1 MIDRILIRPTKI
13 FLLDSLGALLTTI
26 LIGVVLTNFQEYIG
40 MPLDILFTLAGV
52 ALIFCVYSI
61 SCFVFLKKNWKPFLK
76 AIAIANLL
84 YCLATTVL
92 IITFYP
98 QLTILGLLYFIGE
111 IIVIVVLV
119 YFEFLVWHKTKNY

>member
-26 LIGVVLTNFQEYIG
+26 LIGVVLTNFQDYIG

-119 YFEFLVWHKTKNY
+119 YFEFLFLNRKTE

>member
-26 LIGVVLTNFQEYIG
+26 IIGVVLTNFQEYIG

-119 YFEFLVWHKTKNY
+119 YFEFLVLNRTKNP